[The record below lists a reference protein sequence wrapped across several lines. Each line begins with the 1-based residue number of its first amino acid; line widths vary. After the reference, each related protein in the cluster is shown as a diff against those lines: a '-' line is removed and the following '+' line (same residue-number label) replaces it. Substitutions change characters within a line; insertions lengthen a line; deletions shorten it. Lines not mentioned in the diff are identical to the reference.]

1 MKKVLLG
8 FLLVFAVLIGVAIW
22 KGEDIVN
29 ALFYDMDATMDL
41 PANLYEDDSLPKVVN
56 SKDDSEEEDEDIY
69 LADVKEYLSLRDAP
83 NNDSDVIEQLMP
95 LTEMELISE
104 ASYPFMLVYVPSI
117 DKEGYVHR
125 DYIVKKGGT
134 LKRANPEG

>member
-8 FLLVFAVLIGVAIW
+8 FLLVFAVLVGVTIW
-22 KGEDIVN
+22 KGDDIVN

-41 PANLYEDDSLPKVVN
+41 PANLYEDNSLPKVVN
-56 SKDDSEEEDEDIY
+56 SEDDTEEEDADIY

-83 NNDSDVIEQLMP
+83 NNDSDVIDQLAP

-125 DYIVKKGGT
+125 NYIVKKGET
-134 LKRANPEG
+134 LKRVQPD